1 MTGVCAH
8 GSELAGWGVYV
19 HAVCWT
25 CVHGSGLCAG
35 RVYTDLVEVVQICA
49 GVNVCSAEF
58 VSVFVVGGVGFLSV
72 CAKGGLG

>member
-1 MTGVCAH
+1 M
-8 GSELAGWGVYV
+8 
-19 HAVCWT
+19 AVSLQGGAYMCM
-25 CVHGSGLCAG
+25 LCAG